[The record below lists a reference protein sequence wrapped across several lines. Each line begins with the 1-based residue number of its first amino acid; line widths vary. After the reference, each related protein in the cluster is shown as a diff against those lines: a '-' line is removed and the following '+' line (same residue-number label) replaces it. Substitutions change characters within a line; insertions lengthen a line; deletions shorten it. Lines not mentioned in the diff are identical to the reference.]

1 MDLQAINS
9 AIIHRQWTNADLESM
24 ILSIKFARKRLTEL
38 TKADLMLGDNVTFT
52 DRKNGRSITGHVI
65 KIAVKNVTVRTL
77 NNGLWRV
84 PANML
89 TRVADFEFSE

>member
-1 MDLQAINS
+1 MDVRTINNS
-9 AIIHRQWTNADLESM
+9 IIHGTWTNAELSSM
-24 ILSIKFARKRLTEL
+24 IDSIKFARKRLGER

-52 DRKNGRSITGHVI
+52 SNRTGRSVTGHVV

-77 NNGLWRV
+77 DGLWKV

-89 TRVADFEFSE
+89 TRVPDFAFED